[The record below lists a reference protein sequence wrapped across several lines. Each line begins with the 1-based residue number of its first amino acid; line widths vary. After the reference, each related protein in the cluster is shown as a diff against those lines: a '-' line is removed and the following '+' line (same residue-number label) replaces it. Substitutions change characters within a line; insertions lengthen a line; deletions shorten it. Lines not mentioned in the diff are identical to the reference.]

1 MRSARLFLVLAVSGA
16 IGLPGC
22 GDDGGD
28 GMDPTPTAGTF
39 RVNLTS
45 PNADDRA
52 IHIRITGSGAADSVS
67 NVQAANAS
75 YTIHAR
81 LDNGNTAQ
89 AAVFGN
95 LTNGALV
102 TFSVPNVNN
111 ASLYTLR
118 VVDAADANNALRTN
132 QVSYTLQVQV
142 Q

>member
-16 IGLPGC
+16 IGLAGC
-22 GDDGGD
+22 GDDGPD
-28 GMDPTPTAGTF
+28 GGTGPTPTAGTLTL
-39 RVNLTS
+39 NLTS

-52 IHIRITGSGAADSVS
+52 IHILIAGSGAADSVG

-75 YTIHAR
+75 YTIHAK
-81 LDNGNTAQ
+81 LENGNTAQ

-111 ASLYTLR
+111 TSNYTIS
-118 VVDAADANNALRTN
+118 VVDA
-132 QVSYTLQVQV
+132 SPP
-142 Q
+142 

>member
-1 MRSARLFLVLAVSGA
+1 MRSARLFLVLAVSGS
-16 IGLPGC
+16 IGLAGC

-28 GMDPTPTAGTF
+28 GGTGPTPTAGTLTL
-39 RVNLTS
+39 NLTS

-75 YTIHAR
+75 YTIHAK
-81 LDNGNTAQ
+81 LENGNTAQ

-111 ASLYTLR
+111 TGRYTFS

-132 QVSYTLQVQV
+132 KGSYTLQVQ
-142 Q
+142 

>member
-1 MRSARLFLVLAVSGA
+1 MRSARLFLVLAVSGS
-16 IGLPGC
+16 IGLAGC

-28 GMDPTPTAGTF
+28 GGTDPTPTAGTLTL
-39 RVNLTS
+39 NLTS

-67 NVQAANAS
+67 NVAANAS
-75 YTIHAR
+75 YTIHAK
-81 LDNGNTAQ
+81 LENGNTAQ

-111 ASLYTLR
+111 TGRYTIS

-132 QVSYTLQVQV
+132 TGSYTLQVQ
-142 Q
+142 